1 MEQIIREAL
10 KEIDIK
16 KFFITRGDNEGECIV
31 YNYISEPGYYSDNSE
46 KSRKYTILLNVYSNK
61 NIEKTKNEV
70 FEAMIKAGFKAGQIQ
85 KTAEEVIKDV
95 TYYNTPMVFKKTLG
109 N

>member
-10 KEIDIK
+10 KEIDIQ

-31 YNYISEPGYYSDNSE
+31 YNYISAPGYYSDNSE
-46 KSRKYTILLNVYSNK
+46 KTRKYTVLLNIYSNK
-61 NIEKTKNEV
+61 DIEKTKENV
-70 FEAMIKAGFKAGQIQ
+70 FEAMIKAGFKGGQIQ
-85 KTAEEVIKDV
+85 KTEKEVIKEV
-95 TYYNTPMVFKKTLG
+95 TYYNTPMTFKKALG